1 MVRLSDWLKH
11 AGRNGDDAWL
21 GGADHQS
28 TVSRWHHV
36 DGNASARAGDATA
49 SLAIVALATPGVMH
63 TGTLGSDSLQGTA
76 GDDTLNGFWLGNDTL
91 SGLAGNDSLLS
102 GFGMDSLDGGIGND
116 SIDGGLANDTLLGG
130 DGDDSMLGRLGADSM
145 DGGIGNDTLTGGA
158 DNDALTGGAGT
169 DTAVFAGQS
178 SDYLI
183 TASGGVLTVQDLKPF
198 TDGNDGTDTLSGV
211 EVLQFADRA
220 VQVSAPPTVLVD
232 GAASYRVAG
241 PSVTIDGTIDI
252 ADADNANIG
261 GATVKITTGF
271 EAGDLLQF
279 SNQAGISGIYNAAT
293 GTLTLSGI
301 ASLAAYETALE
312 SIQFASSGGQGMRT
326 VAFTVVDEGGMPS
339 LTASATVKVVPA
351 DVNLAMLDGS
361 DGFKLSGVATFDMT
375 GRAVSGV
382 GDVNGDGFDDVII
395 GAGYASKGGLL
406 SGAAYVV
413 FGHAGGFPAS
423 LDLAQ
428 LNGSNGFLLAGAAP
442 FELAGEFAT
451 SAGDINGDGVDD
463 MIVGA
468 RLASPNGLF
477 SGTAYVVF
485 GHTGAFAPSV
495 SLAGLNGTNGFRII
509 GAGAGDQSGY
519 SVSAAGDVNGDGFDD
534 VIVGTAHNIQGANG
548 LGAAY
553 VVFGHAGGFPA
564 TINLSSL
571 DGKNGFE
578 IEGSDADDRAGRR
591 TSGAGDIN
599 GDGYDDLIIG
609 AQLSDTN
616 GTDSG
621 SAYVVFGH
629 AGNFSPTVD
638 VASLD
643 GTNGFRLIGAAA
655 GDLTGRA
662 VSTAGD
668 VNGDG
673 YDDLVIGAIGVNV
686 GGKNS
691 GAAYVVFG
699 HEGGFDPVIN
709 LSTLSGT
716 DGFALFGGDQ
726 GQETGRRVSSA
737 GDINADG
744 FDDLIIGAPG
754 TGATT
759 GAAYVVYGHAG
770 GFPPSIDLTSLNGFD
785 GFRIDGVNLLGEAGR
800 AVSAAGDVN
809 GDGFDDLIVGAQLA
823 TGDKVSSGAAYVIF
837 GGPFTVAAVQVGTS
851 GDDHLTAST
860 ASNLLVGA
868 QGDDTLTGGLGADAF
883 QGGIGNDRIEISDL
897 SFFRADGGG
906 GNDTLALL
914 VSGSID
920 FGNLDGNAATSD
932 RGKIAGIETIDATN
946 GHANAMTLSLADV
959 LDMNVDNRDVG
970 GVPALDN
977 VLTIKGDAGDTL
989 SLASADGWSAA
1000 NTAILPGF
1008 AVYANDGVKIAVE
1021 TDIAVSIT

>member
-1 MVRLSDWLKH
+1 MARLSDWLKH
-11 AGRNGDDAWL
+11 AGRDGDDGWL
-21 GGADHQS
+21 GGADHHRA
-28 TVSRWHHV
+28 VSR
-36 DGNASARAGDATA
+36 SRAGDATA
-49 SLAIVALATPGVMH
+49 SLAVVALATPGIMRS
-63 TGTLGSDSLQGTA
+63 GTFGSDSLQGTA
-76 GDDTLNGFWLGNDTL
+76 GDDTMNGFWFGNDSLT
-91 SGLAGNDSLLS
+91 GLAGNDSLLG
-102 GFGMDSLDGGIGND
+102 GFGMDSVDGGIGND

-130 DGDDSMLGRLGADSM
+130 DGDDVLLGRPGADSM

-158 DNDALTGGAGT
+158 DNDALTGGSGA
-169 DTAVFAGQS
+169 DTAVFAGRS
-178 SDYLI
+178 GDYLI
-183 TASGGVLTVQDLKPF
+183 GVAAGVLTVQDLKPF
-198 TDGNDGTDTLSGV
+198 TDGNDGTDTLNGV
-211 EVLQFADRA
+211 EVLQFTDRV

-241 PSVTIDGTIDI
+241 PSVTIDGTITV
-252 ADADNANIG
+252 ADADNANIA
-261 GATVKITTGF
+261 GAAIRITTGF
-271 EAGDLLQF
+271 QAGDLLQF
-279 SNQAGISGIYNAAT
+279 SNQGGISGTYDAAT
-293 GTLTLSGI
+293 GTLTLSGV
-301 ASLAAYETALE
+301 ASLAAYEAALE
-312 SIQFASSGGQGMRT
+312 SIQFASSAGQGMRT
-326 VAFTVVDEGGMPS
+326 IAFTVLDEGGMPS
-339 LTASATVKVVPA
+339 TAASATVKVVPA
-351 DVNLAMLDGS
+351 DVNLATLDGS

-375 GRAVSGV
+375 GRAVSDA
-382 GDVNGDGFDDVII
+382 GDINGDGFDDIII

-413 FGHAGGFPAS
+413 FGHAGGFPAN

-451 SAGDINGDGVDD
+451 GAGDINGDGIDD
-463 MIVGA
+463 LIVGA

-477 SGTAYVVF
+477 SGAAYVVF
-485 GHTGAFAPSV
+485 GHTGAFSPSI
-495 SLAGLNGTNGFRII
+495 SLGALNGVNGFRIV
-509 GAGAGDQSGY
+509 GAAGGDQSGY
-519 SVSAAGDVNGDGFDD
+519 SVSDAGDVNGDGYDD
-534 VIVGTAHNIQGANG
+534 VIVGTAHNIPGANG

-564 TINLSSL
+564 TLNLSTL
-571 DGKNGFE
+571 NGTNGFE
-578 IEGSDADDRAGRR
+578 IEGSEADDRAGRR

-609 AQLSDTN
+609 AQLSDVN
-616 GTDSG
+616 GESSG

-629 AGNFSPTVD
+629 AGDFSASIN

-643 GTNGFRLIGAAA
+643 GANGFQLVGAAA
-655 GDLTGRA
+655 DDLTGRA
-662 VSTAGD
+662 VSSAGD
-668 VNGDG
+668 LNGDG
-673 YDDLVIGAIGVNV
+673 YGDLVIGAIGVNI

-699 HEGGFDPVIN
+699 HEGGFDPVVN
-709 LSTLSGT
+709 LSELSGS
-716 DGFALFGGDQ
+716 DGFALFGGDA

-770 GFPPSIDLTSLNGFD
+770 GFPASIDLTTLNGFD
-785 GFRIDGVNLLGEAGR
+785 GFRIDGVDLLGEAGR

-823 TGDKVSSGAAYVIF
+823 TGDKANSGAAYVIF
-837 GGPFTVAAVQVGTS
+837 GGPFTTAAVQVGTS
-851 GDDHLTAST
+851 GDDHLTATT

-868 QGDDTLTGGLGADAF
+868 QGDDTLTGGAADAF
-883 QGGIGNDRIEISDL
+883 QGGMGNDRIEVDDM

-932 RGKIAGIETIDATN
+932 RGKVAGIETVDATN

-959 LDMNVDNRDVG
+959 LSMDVDNRDVG
-970 GVPALDN
+970 GVGTLDN
-977 VLTIKGDAGDTL
+977 VLTIKGEAGDTL

-1008 AVYANDGVKIAVE
+1008 AVYASEGVKIAVE
-1021 TDIAVSIT
+1021 TDIAVSVT